1 MTYNRYRDFKWLVE
15 MYNYGRWY
23 DPEIEKLR
31 VQLSRDEH
39 RATSGV
45 ELLTRDGQQMERH
58 FFKSYKMY

>member
-1 MTYNRYRDFKWLVE
+1 MGVGLTIGMDNRWSCPLTYNRYRDFKRLVE

-39 RATSGV
+39 
-45 ELLTRDGQQMERH
+45 
-58 FFKSYKMY
+58 